1 MALNKTNTK
10 KYIQVIKNSKRK
22 VVTVDEVSKKTGKK
36 SDLIRDNLVAFNP
49 LINFDLN
56 YDLHGI
62 LTDLENSLVEFEHE
76 PIKKRMSIKSIEV
89 DKYKGILDYIYK
101 KMTVAGGILDLGYKL
116 NKKDIKLIKK
126 LLKKD
131 EENILKK
138 K

>member
-62 LTDLENSLVEFEHE
+62 LTDLENSLVEFERE